1 MLNRF
6 FNKKFLRRLDLEP
19 VFLLPA
25 KIDSLSFGEDF
36 CDEEKNL
43 PFWQEM
49 IEKLAR
55 KKLSWEQLLKSVQ
68 GPLKIHSLCRVA
80 TEKERRT
87 LLHLAVL
94 DNQWNIVSE
103 LKSVFSLNLKRDA
116 YGLNALELAQFLRR
130 EESIRI
136 LLPLPKKSYSKQ
148 PFVSFS
154 NPIHPE
160 LELLE
165 YLPNPVFETQKG
177 FEDILA
183 RTKKAKAEDQIPP
196 EKIWMGIYFEQ
207 EIEKGIHPHVSIR
220 YIDAELGNGVF
231 AEQKISPC
239 SYVGEYTGIVQE
251 RKTKDLKEKFYCLR
265 YSVWEMGHRN
275 FVIDAE
281 KMGNFTRF
289 INHSSQPNLGM
300 QSVYWRGLPRMIFV
314 ALKEIS
320 AGEQLT
326 FDYGNSFWKESQS
339 IPKLI

>member
-6 FNKKFLRRLDLEP
+6 FNKKFLRRLGLEP
-19 VFLLPA
+19 VFLRSA
-25 KIDSLSFGEDF
+25 KIDSLPFGEDF
-36 CDEEKNL
+36 CDEEKNF
-43 PFWQEM
+43 PFWQKM
-49 IEKLAR
+49 IEKLAE
-55 KKLSWEQLLKSVQ
+55 KKLPWESLLKSIP
-68 GPLKIHSLCRVA
+68 GPLKAHSLCKVA

-94 DNQWNIVSE
+94 DNKWDIISE
-103 LKSVFSLNLKRDA
+103 LKGVFSLNLKRDA

-136 LLPLPKKSYSKQ
+136 LLPSAKKPFCKQ
-148 PFVSFS
+148 PYVSFPD
-154 NPIHPE
+154 PIHPE
-160 LELLE
+160 LEALE

-183 RTKKAKAEDQIPP
+183 RTKKAKSEDQVPP

-207 EIEKGIHPHVSIR
+207 EIEKGIHPSVSIR
-220 YIDAELGNGVF
+220 YIDAELGHGVF

-239 SYVGEYTGIVQE
+239 AYVGEYTGIVQE
-251 RKTKDLKEKFYCLR
+251 RKAKHLKDKFYCLR

-300 QSVYWRGLPRMIFV
+300 QSVYLRGLPRMIFV

-320 AGEQLT
+320 SGEQLT